1 MYQTIDDAEDDEQIS
16 YIKLINVGQKVIS
29 RHCYGYLPSQVAF
42 YLQNVHI
49 SPRTIYLTL
58 PAENSDSVK
67 SILGGDNP
75 LMTPKG
81 RSYSLNLSRYLAL
94 QEEHYKVDNLV
105 VLTGTARVHAETA
118 LHLRLLHPC
127 YSSPL
132 INELRGGSFHGMQRG
147 EIKKQHREIYEKRQA
162 DKLNF
167 RYPGV
172 GGESYQDVIERVRPI
187 IIELERQRSPV
198 IVICHLAVMRCIY
211 GYFTGTPMEDIPY
224 LDFERHTLYSLTPGA
239 EGCKTAALDISE
251 ELLVA

>member
-1 MYQTIDDAEDDEQIS
+1 M
-16 YIKLINVGQKVIS
+16 
-29 RHCYGYLPSQVAF
+29 AF

-58 PAENSDSVK
+58 PAENSDSVM

-75 LMTPKG
+75 RMTPNG
-81 RSYSLNLSRYLAL
+81 RSYSMNLSRYLAKQ
-94 QEEHYKVDNLV
+94 QEEHGYDDVI

-118 LHLRLLHPC
+118 SHLRLLYPC

-132 INELRGGSFHGMQRG
+132 INELRGGSFHGMKR
-147 EIKKQHREIYEKRQA
+147 EDIKKKHLDIYEKRQA

-187 IIELERQRSPV
+187 IIELERQRKPV
-198 IVICHLAVMRCIY
+198 LVICHLAVMRCIY

-224 LDFERHTLYSLTPGA
+224 LDFERHRLYTLTPGA
-239 EGCKTAALDISE
+239 EGCQTSVLDISD
-251 ELLVA
+251 ELLVE